1 MPGAIIAL
9 IYDEARKIWCYRWL
23 AVATSLVLFLAAA
36 AFIYTRPNVYD
47 AWGQIFVNKAPP
59 VATAAA
65 GVQLVGDGY
74 GGAAVA
80 ARTALN
86 DESLERVIRQL
97 HPEAAALNKEDMA
110 RAVADLRARIELKGD
125 DEGFFDFHVKAID
138 PVYAQRVVQLLL
150 KDFVARNVD
159 RNEGELRRAGEF
171 LDKQIASYEAMIA
184 ESKARIADFQRR
196 NPRFV
201 AAMTLIGGAAPT
213 TGEGVDLAEAR
224 ATYNALLAQ
233 RPASAS
239 GPAHERVAAT
249 QAKLATLRSQYTE
262 QHPDV
267 IATKRELAEAIAD
280 RNRATASS
288 GGSDPQLAAARAR
301 LISAQRAAAS
311 QALVPH
317 LSPALQA
324 EWADLQKSD
333 EILRINY
340 QQLVTKRQGAKVSE
354 AVFGGDGGGK
364 YQITRPPSVPELPIG
379 PKRGLYLAIA
389 AVGAIVAG
397 LGVAYLRAA
406 MVGIFV
412 SPRELETTF
421 QLPVVGTV
429 AWEPAW
435 STVEAARPG
444 TFGAARA
451 TMLRSWSRTRLGS
464 RSTSLRVS

>member
-9 IYDEARKIWCYRWL
+9 IYDEARKIWSYRWL
-23 AVATSLVLFLAAA
+23 AVVTSILLFLAAA
-36 AFIYTRPNVYD
+36 AFILTRPNVYD
-47 AWGQIFVNKAPP
+47 AWGQIFVNKTPP
-59 VATAAA
+59 VATAAQ
-65 GVQLVGDGY
+65 GVSLVGDGY

-86 DESLERVIRQL
+86 DNSLERIIRQL
-97 HPEAAALNKEDMA
+97 DPATAGLTKEEMA
-110 RAVADLRARIELKGD
+110 KAVADLRMKIELKGD
-125 DEGFFDFHVKAID
+125 EDGFFDFHVKSTD
-138 PVYAQRVVQLLL
+138 PIYAQRVAHLLL
-150 KDFVARNVD
+150 TDFVGRNVD

-171 LDKQIASYEAMIA
+171 LDKQIVSYEAMIA
-184 ESKARIADFQRR
+184 ESKGRIADFQRR

-201 AAMTLIGGAAPT
+201 AAMTLIGGNQT

-224 ATYNALLAQ
+224 ATYNTLLSQ
-233 RPASAS
+233 RPARAG
-239 GPAHERVAAT
+239 GPSSERVAAV
-249 QAKLATLRSQYTE
+249 QAKLATLRSQYTD

-267 IATKRELAEAIAD
+267 IATKRELADAIAE
-280 RNRATASS
+280 RNSAAS
-288 GGSDPQLAAARAR
+288 GGGGDAQLAAARAR
-301 LISAQRAAAS
+301 LIAAQRSAAS
-311 QALVPH
+311 QALVPN

-333 EILRINY
+333 EVLRINY
-340 QQLVTKRQGAKVSE
+340 QQLISKRHGTKVSE

-364 YQITRPPSVPELPIG
+364 YQITRPPTVPELPIG
-379 PKRGLYLAIA
+379 PKRGLFLGLAA
-389 AVGAIVAG
+389 FGAIVAG

-412 SPRELETTF
+412 SRRELEQTF

-444 TFGAARA
+444 TFDAVRA
-451 TMLRSWSRTRLGS
+451 TMFRSWRRARLGS

>member
-23 AVATSLVLFLAAA
+23 AVATSLILFLLAALW
-36 AFIYTRPNVYD
+36 IYTRPNVYD

-86 DESLERVIRQL
+86 DESLERIIRQM
-97 HPEAAALNKEDMA
+97 HPAAAGLTKEEMA
-110 RAVADLRARIELKGD
+110 KAVANLRLNIELKGD
-125 DEGFFDFHVKAID
+125 EEGFFDFHVKATD
-138 PVYAQRVVQLLL
+138 PVYAQRVVQLML
-150 KDFVARNVD
+150 KDFVGRNVD

-171 LDKQIASYEAMIA
+171 LDKQIASYETMIS

-201 AAMTLIGGAAPT
+201 AAMTAIGGPAM
-213 TGEGVDLAEAR
+213 TGESADLAEAR
-224 ATYNALLAQ
+224 ATYSALLSQ
-233 RPASAS
+233 RPAHA
-239 GPAHERVAAT
+239 GGGGGERVAAA
-249 QAKLATLRSQYTE
+249 QAKLAGLRTQYTD

-267 IATKRELAEAIAD
+267 IAAKRELADAIAE
-280 RNRATASS
+280 RNSAARA
-288 GGSDPQLAAARAR
+288 GGGADPQLAAARAR
-301 LISAQRAAAS
+301 LVAAQRAAAA
-311 QALVPH
+311 QALVPN
-317 LSPALQA
+317 LSPELQA

-333 EILRINY
+333 EVLRINY
-340 QQLVTKRQGAKVSE
+340 QQLVAKRHGTRVSE

-364 YQITRPPSVPELPIG
+364 YQITRPPTVPELPVG
-379 PKRGLYLAIA
+379 PKRGLFLAIA
-389 AVGAIVAG
+389 ALGAIVAG

-412 SPRELETTF
+412 SPRELEQTF

-451 TMLRSWSRTRLGS
+451 TMLRSWSRARLGS

>member
-23 AVATSLVLFLAAA
+23 AVATSIILFLAAA
-36 AFIYTRPNVYD
+36 AFILTRPNVYD
-47 AWGQIFVNKAPP
+47 AWGQIYVNKAPP
-59 VATAAA
+59 VATAAN

-74 GGAAVA
+74 GSASVA

-86 DESLERVIRQL
+86 DESLERVVRQMN
-97 HPEAAALNKEDMA
+97 PAAAGLTKAQMA
-110 RAVADLRARIELKGD
+110 MAVADLRSRIELKGD
-125 DEGFFDFHVKAID
+125 EDGFFDFHVKATD

-150 KDFVARNVD
+150 KDFVGRNVD

-171 LDKQIASYEAMIA
+171 LDKQIASYETMIA

-201 AAMTLIGGAAPT
+201 AAMTLIGGNTDT
-213 TGEGVDLAEAR
+213 TEGVDLAEAR
-224 ATYNALLAQ
+224 ATYNTLLAQ
-233 RPASAS
+233 RPASSA
-239 GPAHERVAAT
+239 GPANERVSAV
-249 QAKLATLRSQYTE
+249 QAKLTALRSQYTD

-280 RNRATASS
+280 RNRAARS
-288 GGSDPQLAAARAR
+288 GGGGDAQLAAARAR
-301 LISAQRAAAS
+301 LLAAQRAAAS
-311 QALVPH
+311 QAMLPNF
-317 LSPALQA
+317 SPALQA

-333 EILRINY
+333 EVLRINY
-340 QQLVTKRQGAKVSE
+340 QQLISKRHGARVSE

-379 PKRGLYLAIA
+379 PKRGLFLALA

-412 SPRELETTF
+412 SPREIEQTF

-451 TMLRSWSRTRLGS
+451 TMLRSWSRARLGS